1 MPPFDQPPETAR
13 RQSYIELIVIL
24 GAMTA
29 FAPLSIDMY
38 LPAFPTL
45 QRAFQTTA
53 GQIQLTL
60 SSFFIAFAAGQ
71 ILYGPLA
78 DRYGR
83 KPPVYAGLGLF
94 VLASI
99 GAPRLKASS
108 SS

>member
-60 SSFFIAFAAGQ
+60 SSFSGAFTVIVGGRIEHAIAR
-71 ILYGPLA
+71 LPL
-78 DRYGR
+78 G
-83 KPPVYAGLGLF
+83 
-94 VLASI
+94 
-99 GAPRLKASS
+99 
-108 SS
+108 